1 MGRAS
6 QQQTSEGVRQLNIMW
21 KSPPDPESL
30 EMREINHHSIILEE
44 APPSIAERE
53 PLISKISRRCCCKPP
68 PSKRSIHLNGMT
80 YPSSFAVN
88 GVSNTKYNVLSF
100 VPLVLYNQFKFF
112 FNMFFLIITISQFF
126 PPLQVG
132 FLFTYVAPLCFV
144 IIVTMAKEG
153 IDDVV
158 RWRRDSEIN
167 SQIYYKVSSSGL
179 VQVKSSRM
187 KVGDLIEI
195 RANQRIPADMV
206 LLRTSDPSGAVFIR
220 TDQLDGE
227 TDWKLR
233 KAVHTTQQLRTT
245 EELIGLSAEI
255 ICEQPQ
261 VNIYSFIG
269 QFSCIISGM
278 EPIVEPLTLENT
290 MWSSTVLASGSC
302 IGLVVYTGPDTRSS
316 MNSRTASSKIGIC
329 DLELNRLAKF
339 LFILMLILSIII
351 MCLNGFKSNSH
362 ILLFRYVLLLSSIIP
377 ISLRVNL
384 DMAKIFYCYGIDRDK
399 AIEGTTARNSNI
411 PEELGRIQILLTDK
425 TGTLTKNEMTLK
437 KLSLEYAQ
445 FRSDEAESLNELQEE
460 VRKGF
465 TEPIKEAQGKRNH
478 SRIVKD
484 TITALALCHNVTPV
498 VDDAGMKMYQASSP
512 DEVALVRGA
521 EQYGVELMYRS
532 QDEIVLR
539 TPLGEERYQ
548 ILQLFPFSSQSKRMG
563 IVLRQQAS
571 MRIVFYSKGAEEV
584 MVKRIPPSSAEKVVE
599 DCENLAREGLRTL
612 VVAMKYLTEDDYFRW
627 EQLYRKACAV
637 MEGREQAIEEQLA
650 ILERGLNYLCV
661 TGVEDRLQD
670 DVAQTIESVRAAGI
684 KVWMLTGDKL
694 ETAKCIAIAT
704 RLKDRDLAWQEL
716 KNLTNPVVACEQL
729 NSMRYSTAGVGHVL
743 VIDGIT
749 LTSLLEL
756 HAKLFVEVASKYAA
770 VVCCRVSP
778 TQKTQIVEA
787 MKLHE
792 KLRICSIGDGGND
805 VGMIQSA
812 HVGIGIEGKEG
823 KQASL
828 AADFSIMEF
837 RSLNQ
842 LLLWH
847 GRLSYQRT
855 AKLSHFVFHRGLIIS
870 VIQALFTVMFY
881 YCAIPIYNG
890 MLMLGYTTFYTMM
903 PVFALVLDE
912 DVDIKAVMM
921 FPPLYKTLQKG
932 RALNFT
938 MFAVWLWKSL
948 FQGSV
953 IILMSIL
960 LFPDNNF
967 INIVAITFTAL
978 IFTELLNVYTEIEKF
993 HWLMGV
999 SLFASLVLYLLS
1011 FVAMQQYFD
1020 LSYIFS
1026 FDFAWR
1032 VVLITALSWGPLHI
1046 IKVIKNKVDP
1056 SEHQKVMQG

>member
-1 MGRAS
+1 
-6 QQQTSEGVRQLNIMW
+6 
-21 KSPPDPESL
+21 
-30 EMREINHHSIILEE
+30 
-44 APPSIAERE
+44 
-53 PLISKISRRCCCKPP
+53 
-68 PSKRSIHLNGMT
+68 
-80 YPSSFAVN
+80 
-88 GVSNTKYNVLSF
+88 VSNTKYNLLSF
-100 VPLVLYNQFKFF
+100 LPLVLYHQFKFF
-112 FNMFFLIITISQFF
+112 FNMFFLMITISQFF
-126 PPLQVG
+126 PALQVG

-144 IIVTMAKEG
+144 ITVTMAKEG
-153 IDDVV
+153 FDDFV

-167 SQIYYKVSSSGL
+167 AQIYRKVTASGL
-179 VQVKSSRM
+179 VNVKSSRI

-195 RANQRIPADMV
+195 KANQRIPADMV
-206 LLRTSDPSGAVFIR
+206 LLKTSDPTGSVFIR

-233 KAVHTTQQLRTT
+233 KASITCQRLET
-245 EELIGLSAEI
+245 EALVALSAEVL
-255 ICEQPQ
+255 CEQPHI
-261 VNIYSFIG
+261 NIYSFIG
-269 QFSCIISGM
+269 QFSCVANDL
-278 EPIVEPLTLENT
+278 EPIVEPLTLEST
-290 MWSSTVLASGSC
+290 LWASTVLASGSC
-302 IGLVVYTGPDTRSS
+302 IGLVVYTGADTRSS
-316 MNSRTASSKIGIC
+316 MNSRTASSKIGVC

-339 LFILMLILSIII
+339 LFALMLILSLII
-351 MCLNGFKSNSH
+351 MCLNGFKANSH

-384 DMAKIFYCYGIDRDK
+384 DMAKIFYCWGIDRDK

-437 KLSLEYAQ
+437 KLTLEHAQ
-445 FRSDEAESLNELQEE
+445 FCTDEAESLMELQDMLRRGFNEPVKDQRRNISQA
-460 VRKGF
+460 VR
-465 TEPIKEAQGKRNH
+465 
-478 SRIVKD
+478 D

-498 VDDAGMKMYQASSP
+498 LDESGLKMYQASSP
-512 DEVALVRGA
+512 DEIALVKGA
-521 EQYGVELMYRS
+521 EQLGVELMYRS

-539 TPLGEERYQ
+539 TPSAADERYQ

-563 IVLRQQAS
+563 IVLRHPTTKQ
-571 MRIVFYSKGAEEV
+571 ITFYSKGAEEV
-584 MVKRIPPSSAEKVVE
+584 MVKRIPASSAEKVVE
-599 DCENLAREGLRTL
+599 YCDNLAREGLRTL
-612 VVAMKYLTEDDYFRW
+612 VVAQKTLGEEEYARW
-627 EQLYRKACAV
+627 EQMYRRACAV
-637 MEGREQAIEEQLA
+637 MDQRDKAIEDTIA
-650 ILERGLNYLCV
+650 ILERGLSYLCV
-661 TGVEDRLQD
+661 TGVEDKLQD
-670 DVAQTIESVRAAGI
+670 DVAQTIENMRTAGI

-704 RLKDRDLAWQEL
+704 RLKDREMNWSEL
-716 KNLTNPVVACEQL
+716 KNISDPLAASEQL
-729 NSMRYSTAGVGHVL
+729 SALRFSTASGGHVL
-743 VIDGIT
+743 VVDGIT
-749 LTSLLEL
+749 LTALLDL
-756 HAKLFVEVASKYAA
+756 HAKLFVEVASKYKA

-787 MKLHE
+787 LKLHE
-792 KLRICSIGDGGND
+792 TLRICSIGDGGND

-890 MLMLGYTTFYTMM
+890 VLMLGYTTFYTMM

-912 DVDIKAVMM
+912 DVDVKSVMM

-953 IILMSIL
+953 IILMSLL

-967 INIVAITFTAL
+967 FNITAITFTAL
-978 IFTELLNVYTEIEKF
+978 ILTELLNVYTEIEKF

-999 SLFASLVLYLLS
+999 SLFASLVLYILS

-1046 IKVIKNKVDP
+1046 AKMIKNKVDP
-1056 SEHQKVMQG
+1056 SEHQKVMQAS